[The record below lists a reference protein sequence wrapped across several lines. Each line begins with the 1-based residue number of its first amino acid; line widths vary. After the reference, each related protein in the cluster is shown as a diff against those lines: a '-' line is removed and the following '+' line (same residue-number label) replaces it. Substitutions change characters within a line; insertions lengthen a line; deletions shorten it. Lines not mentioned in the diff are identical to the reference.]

1 MPPRSTRSGSSV
13 VPNLTLPLIGAGGEP
28 IDFVATINSHGVASL
43 PPVRQNAELA
53 TELDITLRLADG
65 TIRTVHLARGEQETV
80 AIDMCGDAPFDAAQV
95 ERAVRH
101 VLRLDQDLS
110 DFYQAATEDPQ
121 LAWITGGYGRMMRC
135 QSVFEEVI
143 KTILTTNCNWSATV
157 KMTERL
163 VTELGEP
170 DPNLNWEPPF
180 GRTFPTPAAMADRD
194 EAFYREVIRAG
205 YRAPHLV
212 KLSTAVACGELDL
225 ESLGTALID
234 ELSDE
239 ELEKQL
245 RALPGVGP
253 YAAAHIMHML
263 GRCSRLVLD
272 SWTRPTYARLIG
284 VESIAD
290 AEIAER
296 FAAYGMNAGLAFWL
310 TVTKP
315 WFDDHGA
322 KPALA

>member
-1 MPPRSTRSGSSV
+1 

-28 IDFVATINSHGVASL
+28 VDFVATINSHGVASL
-43 PPVRQNAELA
+43 PPVKQNAELA
-53 TELDITLRLADG
+53 TELDITLRLDDG
-65 TIRTVHLARGEQETV
+65 TIRTVHLAQGKPGMV
-80 AIDMCGDAPFDAAQV
+80 AIDVYGNAPTDIGQV

-101 VLRLDQDLS
+101 ILRLDQDLS
-110 DFYQAATEDPQ
+110 SFYHAAAQDPQ
-121 LAWITGGYGRMMRC
+121 LAWVTSGYGRMMRC
-135 QSVFEEVI
+135 QSVFEDVI

-163 VTELGEP
+163 VTEFGEP
-170 DPNLNWEPPF
+170 DPNLDWEPPF
-180 GRTFPTPAAMADRD
+180 GRAFPTPAAMAERD
-194 EAFYREVIRAG
+194 EPFYRETIRAG

-212 KLSTAVACGELDL
+212 KLATAVASGELDL
-225 ESLGTALID
+225 EPLGTATID
-234 ELSDE
+234 ELSDDD
-239 ELEKQL
+239 LEKQL

-290 AEIAER
+290 PEITER
-296 FAAYGMNAGLAFWL
+296 FAAYGGDAGLAFWL
-310 TVTKP
+310 TVTRP
-315 WFDDHGA
+315 WFEDHEIT
-322 KPALA
+322 P